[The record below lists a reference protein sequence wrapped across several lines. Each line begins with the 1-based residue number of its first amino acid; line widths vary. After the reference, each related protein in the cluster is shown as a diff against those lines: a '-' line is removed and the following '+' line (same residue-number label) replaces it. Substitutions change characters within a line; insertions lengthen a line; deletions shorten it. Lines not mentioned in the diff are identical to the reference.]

1 MGLQDPNASA
11 EATLSNKNGYTV
23 FSFSDCV
30 IKFKAPY
37 SLEYYDHVK
46 ECDNGYLVVMTKYRH
61 NKELVE
67 EYIDLES
74 ILTNLYMDADTFLKT
89 IGGVKID
96 SDKH

>member
-1 MGLQDPNASA
+1 
-11 EATLSNKNGYTV
+11 
-23 FSFSDCV
+23 
-30 IKFKAPY
+30 
-37 SLEYYDHVK
+37 
-46 ECDNGYLVVMTKYRH
+46 MTKYRH